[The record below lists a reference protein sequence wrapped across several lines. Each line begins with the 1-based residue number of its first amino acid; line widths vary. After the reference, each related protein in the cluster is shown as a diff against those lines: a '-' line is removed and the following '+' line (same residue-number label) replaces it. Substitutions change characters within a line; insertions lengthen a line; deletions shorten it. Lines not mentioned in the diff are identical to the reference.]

1 MKKIFILSI
10 LLLLVFSANAQV
22 TLLGTL
28 NGEARPSCTS
38 VSPVYTDWKLPVQY
52 FYAMSYDD
60 SKNESIIRLYDV
72 QNLQLSKVFIAS
84 GEWDAIVYAGKNFW
98 TTDGSV
104 ALMLQKYSRMKEPT
118 VMPDGSESGA
128 RETTLGEYC
137 IVNESGTLNQKL
149 MNGEEY
155 GIVKTTR
162 GYQFYIVSE
171 NAPCYIYSI
180 PGTGNLTPIS
190 EIPAEPS
197 KISKTLYNGQV
208 LIHQNHNTFDMM
220 GRKMK

>member
-1 MKKIFILSI
+1 MKKIFILYVLS
-10 LLLLVFSANAQV
+10 LFVFRVNAQV
-22 TLLGTL
+22 TLLGAL

-38 VSPVYTDWKLPVQY
+38 VSPVYTDWKLPIQY
-52 FYAMSYDD
+52 FYAISYDD
-60 SKNESIIRLYDV
+60 SRNESIIKLYDV
-72 QNLQLSKVFIAS
+72 QSLQLSKVIVAS

-118 VMPDGSESGA
+118 VMSDGSESGE

-137 IVNESGTLNQKL
+137 IVNESGSLNQKL

-155 GIVKTTR
+155 GIVRTNR

-171 NAPCYIYSI
+171 NTPCYIYSI
-180 PGTGNLTPIS
+180 PGTGSLTPIS
-190 EIPAEPS
+190 EIQAKPS

-208 LIHQNHNTFDMM
+208 LIHQNRNTFDMM
-220 GRKMK
+220 GRKLK

>member
-10 LLLLVFSANAQV
+10 LSLLVFSANAQV

-28 NGEARPSCTS
+28 NGEARPSS
-38 VSPVYTDWKLPVQY
+38 AAIAPSYTDWKLPVQY
-52 FYAMSYDD
+52 FYAMSYDY

-104 ALMLQKYSRMKEPT
+104 ALMLQKYSKMKGPT
-118 VMPDGSESGA
+118 VMPDGSESGE
-128 RETTLGEYC
+128 REKTLGEYC

-180 PGTGNLTPIS
+180 PGTGSLTPIS

-208 LIHQNHNTFDMM
+208 LIRQNHNTFDIM